1 MKKSLYTKKIW
12 GLKDYSIDDI
22 VSNYVKA
29 EKTYG
34 LYSKSAPKI
43 MPKIQLPNAP
53 MSECDE
59 VKEEKK
65 TVVKREKLLAKKYEF
80 LIHTIIKRVL
90 NNDNGMAYLH
100 SAILQNVF
108 GKDYRKMLDN
118 LFKMGILHSDGYYSL
133 DEKTY
138 GYYFAPNVRFTYTLR
153 PSSYLSDYDAKLN
166 KCLLPYQTK
175 EEQDNKQRLEN
186 DYLYSRYN
194 DSLKYLKLQYV
205 DEAVSFVTSHI
216 FPTDKSN
223 EYYVRVI
230 DRYMDG
236 DFHIT
241 SIDDNKRIYSIAT
254 STPRLLK
261 PFLNIK
267 YSLDVHNS
275 HPLLFNSILMSYYN
289 IPTSLMDKIY
299 PIYEQIYTSN
309 VESHNVRRFL
319 RKILITNNIE
329 EENIKSIP
337 IDVLYYMYLT
347 SMGLFW
353 DVTIPKEMVDEKNL
367 LRSDIKV
374 LMFREVFYSK
384 KLTARGKEYAKIFAK
399 DFPKVYTVVLDS
411 KRENRTKLAN
421 DMMKIESELFGKILV
436 ELYAKKFKVISIHD
450 AIVVLDVKQNEKC
463 TERVVKQVMTD
474 VYRKYGLHPDI
485 SVDYYGKECM
495 EKLMEQ
501 NRLLKDLITDYVLQL
516 KGLAQEGDEDAISL
530 LKKIGNGDY
539 DFYID
544 KDGQLM
550 LHPLHI

>member
-29 EKTYG
+29 ENTYG
-34 LYSKSAPKI
+34 LYSKSAPVI

-53 MSECDE
+53 MLVCDE
-59 VKEEKK
+59 PKEEKK
-65 TVVKREKLLAKKYEF
+65 IVVKRENLLAKKYEF

-236 DFHIT
+236 DFRIT

-261 PFLNIK
+261 PFLNIR
-267 YSLDVHNS
+267 YSLDIHNS
-275 HPLLFNSILMSYYN
+275 HPLLFNSILMSYYD
-289 IPTSLMDKIY
+289 ISTSLMDRIY

-309 VESHNVRRFL
+309 VESHNVKRFL
-319 RKILITNNIE
+319 RKILIANNIE

-399 DFPKVYTVVLDS
+399 EFPNVYKVVRES
-411 KRENRTKLAN
+411 KKDNRTKLAN
-421 DMMKIESELFGKILV
+421 DMMKIESELFGKILS

-463 TERVVKQVMTD
+463 TEEIVKEVMTD
-474 VYRKYGLHPDI
+474 VYRKYGLHPNI

-495 EKLMEQ
+495 ENLMKK
-501 NRLLKDLITDYVLQL
+501 NMLLKELITDYVSQL
-516 KGLAQEGDEDAISL
+516 KGLAEEGDEDATTT
-530 LKKIGNGDY
+530 LKKIGNGNY
-539 DFYID
+539 DFYLD
-544 KDGQLM
+544 TDNQLK

>member
-29 EKTYG
+29 ENTYG
-34 LYSKSAPKI
+34 LYSKSAPVI

-53 MSECDE
+53 MLVCDE
-59 VKEEKK
+59 PKEEKK
-65 TVVKREKLLAKKYEF
+65 IVVKRENLLAKKYEF

-100 SAILQNVF
+100 STILQNVY

-138 GYYFAPNVRFTYTLR
+138 GYYFAPNVRFTYTLH
-153 PSSYLSDYDAKLN
+153 PSTYLSDYDEKLN

-205 DEAVSFVTSHI
+205 DEAVDFVTSHI
-216 FPTDKSN
+216 FPSDKSN
-223 EYYVRVI
+223 DYYVRVI

-236 DFHIT
+236 DFRIT

-261 PFLNIK
+261 PFLNIR
-267 YSLDVHNS
+267 YSLDIHNS
-275 HPLLFNSILMSYYN
+275 HPLLFNSILMSYYD
-289 IPTSLMDKIY
+289 ISTSLMDRIY

-309 VESHNVRRFL
+309 VESHNVKRFL
-319 RKILITNNIE
+319 RKTLIANNID

-399 DFPKVYTVVLDS
+399 EFPNVYTVVLDS

-463 TERVVKQVMTD
+463 TEEVVKQVMTG
-474 VYRKYGLHPDI
+474 VYRKYGLHSEI

-495 EKLMEQ
+495 EKLMGQ

-539 DFYID
+539 DFNID

>member
-12 GLKDYSIDDI
+12 GLKDYSIGVI
-22 VSNYVKA
+22 VANHVKA
-29 EKTYG
+29 ENTYG
-34 LYSKSAPKI
+34 LYSKSAPTI
-43 MPKIQLPNAP
+43 MPKIQLSNVP

-59 VKEEKK
+59 PKEEKK
-65 TVVKREKLLAKKYEF
+65 TVVKRENLLAKKYEF

-90 NNDNGMAYLH
+90 NNDNGIAYLH

-138 GYYFAPNVRFTYTLR
+138 GYYFAQNVRFSYTLR
-153 PSSYLSDYDAKLN
+153 PSSYLSDYDDKLI
-166 KCLLPYQTK
+166 KCLLPYQTQ
-175 EEQDNKQRLEN
+175 EEQDNKQRLDN
-186 DYLYSRYN
+186 DFLYSRYN
-194 DSLKYLKLQYV
+194 DSLKFLKLQYI

-230 DRYMDG
+230 DRYLDG

-261 PFLNIK
+261 PFLNIR
-267 YSLDVHNS
+267 YSLDIHNS
-275 HPLLFNSILMSYYN
+275 HPLLFNSILMDYYK
-289 IPTSLMDKIY
+289 IPTSLMNKVY
-299 PIYEQIYTSN
+299 PIYEQLYASN

-319 RKILITNNIE
+319 RKALIESNISAPD
-329 EENIKSIP
+329 IKGIP
-337 IDVLYYMYLT
+337 TDVLYYMYLT

-353 DVTIPKEMVDEKNL
+353 NVAIPNDIIEEKGL

-399 DFPKVYTVVLDS
+399 EFPNVYKVVRES
-411 KRENRTKLAN
+411 KKDNRTKLAN
-421 DMMKIESELFGKILV
+421 DMMKIESKLFGKILS
-436 ELYAKKFKVISIHD
+436 ELYAMKFKVISIHD

-463 TERVVKQVMTD
+463 TEEIVKEVMTD
-474 VYRKYGLHPDI
+474 VYRKYGLHPNI

-495 EKLMEQ
+495 ENLMKK
-501 NRLLKDLITDYVLQL
+501 NMLLKELITDYVSQL
-516 KGLAQEGDEDAISL
+516 KELAEDGDEDATTT

-539 DFYID
+539 DFYLD
-544 KDGQLM
+544 VNGQLK

>member
-118 LFKMGILHSDGYYSL
+118 LFEMGILHSDGYYSL

-236 DFHIT
+236 DFRIT

-261 PFLNIK
+261 PFTNIK
-267 YSLDVHNS
+267 YTLDVHNS

-289 IPTSLMDKIY
+289 ISTSLMDRIY
-299 PIYEQIYTSN
+299 PIYEKIYTSN
-309 VESHNVRRFL
+309 IESHNVRLFL
-319 RKILITNNIE
+319 RKTLITNNIE
-329 EENIKSIP
+329 RESIKYIP
-337 IDVLYYMYLT
+337 TEVLYYMYLT

-367 LRSDIKV
+367 HRSDIKV

-399 DFPKVYTVVLDS
+399 DFPNVYKVVLDS

-436 ELYAKKFKVISIHD
+436 GLYAKKFKVISIHD

-463 TERVVKQVMTD
+463 TEEIVKEVMTD
-474 VYRKYGLHPDI
+474 VYRKYGLHPNI

-495 EKLMEQ
+495 ENLMKK
-501 NRLLKDLITDYVLQL
+501 NMLLKELITDYVSQL
-516 KGLAQEGDEDAISL
+516 KGLAEEGDEDATTT
-530 LKKIGNGDY
+530 LKKIGNGNY
-539 DFYID
+539 DFYLD
-544 KDGQLM
+544 TDNQLK

>member
-53 MSECDE
+53 MSESDE

-133 DEKTY
+133 DEKAY

-399 DFPKVYTVVLDS
+399 DFPNVYTVVLDS

-501 NRLLKDLITDYVLQL
+501 NRLLKDLILCS
-516 KGLAQEGDEDAISL
+516 KR
-530 LKKIGNGDY
+530 
-539 DFYID
+539 
-544 KDGQLM
+544 
-550 LHPLHI
+550 

>member
-29 EKTYG
+29 ENTYG
-34 LYSKSAPKI
+34 LYSKSAPVI

-53 MSECDE
+53 MLVCDE
-59 VKEEKK
+59 PKEEKK
-65 TVVKREKLLAKKYEF
+65 TVVKREKHLTKKYEF

-108 GKDYRKMLDN
+108 GKDYKKMLDN
-118 LFKMGILHSDGYYSL
+118 LFKMSILYSDGYYSL

-153 PSSYLSDYDAKLN
+153 PSTYLSDFDKKLN

-175 EEQDNKQRLEN
+175 EEQDNKQRLDN
-186 DYLYSRYN
+186 DYLYYNYN

-241 SIDDNKRIYSIAT
+241 SIDTNKRIYSIAT

-261 PFLNIK
+261 PFLNIR
-267 YSLDVHNS
+267 YSLDIHNS
-275 HPLLFNSILMSYYN
+275 HPLLFNSILMSYYD
-289 IPTSLMDKIY
+289 ISTSLMDRIY

-319 RKILITNNIE
+319 RKILIANNIE

-399 DFPKVYTVVLDS
+399 EFPNVYTVVLDS

-463 TERVVKQVMTD
+463 TEGVVKQVMTG

-501 NRLLKDLITDYVLQL
+501 NRLLKDFITDYVLQL
-516 KGLAQEGDEDAISL
+516 KGLAEEGDEDATTI

-544 KDGQLM
+544 KDGQLR

>member
-1 MKKSLYTKKIW
+1 MKKSLCTKKIW
-12 GLKDYSIDDI
+12 GLKDYSIDEI
-22 VSNYVKA
+22 VSNYVRI
-29 EKTYG
+29 ENTYG

-53 MSECDE
+53 MPVCDE
-59 VKEEKK
+59 PKEEKK
-65 TVVKREKLLAKKYEF
+65 TVVKRENLLAKKYVF

-138 GYYFAPNVRFTYTLR
+138 GYYFAPNVRFTYTLH
-153 PSSYLSDYDAKLN
+153 PSTYLSDYDGKLN

-175 EEQDNKQRLEN
+175 EEQDNKQRLDN
-186 DYLYSRYN
+186 DYLYYNYN

-261 PFLNIK
+261 PFLNIRC
-267 YSLDVHNS
+267 SLDIHNS
-275 HPLLFNSILMSYYN
+275 HPLLFNSILMSYYD
-289 IPTSLMDKIY
+289 ISTSLMDRIY

-309 VESHNVRRFL
+309 VESHNVRRLL
-319 RKILITNNIE
+319 RKTLITNNIE
-329 EENIKSIP
+329 KENIKSIP

-353 DVTIPKEMVDEKNL
+353 NAAIPDEMVNEKNL

-399 DFPKVYTVVLDS
+399 DFPNVYKVVLDS

-463 TERVVKQVMTD
+463 TEEVVKQVMTD
-474 VYRKYGLHPDI
+474 VYRKYGLHPNI

-516 KGLAQEGDEDAISL
+516 KGLAQGGDEDAISL

>member
-1 MKKSLYTKKIW
+1 
-12 GLKDYSIDDI
+12 
-22 VSNYVKA
+22 
-29 EKTYG
+29 
-34 LYSKSAPKI
+34 
-43 MPKIQLPNAP
+43 
-53 MSECDE
+53 
-59 VKEEKK
+59 
-65 TVVKREKLLAKKYEF
+65 
-80 LIHTIIKRVL
+80 
-90 NNDNGMAYLH
+90 
-100 SAILQNVF
+100 
-108 GKDYRKMLDN
+108 
-118 LFKMGILHSDGYYSL
+118 MGILYSDGYYSL
-133 DEKTY
+133 SEKTY
-138 GYYFAPNVRFTYTLR
+138 GYYFVPNVKFKYTLR

-166 KCLLPYQTK
+166 KCLLPYQNQ
-175 EEQDNKQRLEN
+175 EEQDNKQRLDN

-194 DSLKYLKLQYV
+194 DSLKYLKLQYI

-216 FPTDKSN
+216 FPSDKSN
-223 EYYVRVI
+223 DYYVRVI
-230 DRYMDG
+230 DRYLDG

-267 YSLDVHNS
+267 YSLDIHNS
-275 HPLLFNSILMSYYN
+275 HPLLFNSILMSYYD
-289 IPTSLMDKIY
+289 ISTSMMDRIY

-309 VESHNVRRFL
+309 VESHNVRRLL
-319 RKILITNNIE
+319 RKTLITNNIE
-329 EENIKSIP
+329 KENIKSIP

-353 DVTIPKEMVDEKNL
+353 NAAIPDEMVNEKNL

-384 KLTARGKEYAKIFAK
+384 KLTARGKEYAKMFAK
-399 DFPKVYTVVLDS
+399 DFPNVYKVVLDS
-411 KRENRTKLAN
+411 KRGNRTKLAN
-421 DMMKIESELFGKILV
+421 DMMKIESELFCKILV
-436 ELYAKKFKVISIHD
+436 GLYAKKFKVISIHD

-463 TERVVKQVMTD
+463 TEEVVKQVMTD
-474 VYRKYGLHPDI
+474 VYRKYGLRPDI

-516 KGLAQEGDEDAISL
+516 KGLAQEGDEDATTI
-530 LKKIGNGDY
+530 LKKIGNGDF

-544 KDGQLM
+544 KAGQLM

>member
-29 EKTYG
+29 ENTYG
-34 LYSKSAPKI
+34 LYSKSAPVI

-53 MSECDE
+53 MLVCDE
-59 VKEEKK
+59 PKEEKK
-65 TVVKREKLLAKKYEF
+65 IVVKRENLLAKKYEF

-100 SAILQNVF
+100 STILQNVY

-118 LFKMGILHSDGYYSL
+118 LLKMGILHSDGYYSL

-138 GYYFAPNVRFTYTLR
+138 GYYFAPNVRFTYTLH
-153 PSSYLSDYDAKLN
+153 PSTYLSDYDEKLN

-175 EEQDNKQRLEN
+175 EEQDNKQRLDN
-186 DYLYSRYN
+186 DYLYYNYN

-261 PFLNIK
+261 PFLNIRC
-267 YSLDVHNS
+267 SLDIHNS
-275 HPLLFNSILMSYYN
+275 HPLLFNSILMSYYD
-289 IPTSLMDKIY
+289 ISTSLMDRIY

-309 VESHNVRRFL
+309 VESHNVRRLL
-319 RKILITNNIE
+319 RKTLITNNVE
-329 EENIKSIP
+329 KENIKSIP

-353 DVTIPKEMVDEKNL
+353 NVAIPDEMVNEKNL

-384 KLTARGKEYAKIFAK
+384 KLTARGKEYAKMFAK
-399 DFPKVYTVVLDS
+399 DFPNVYKVVLDS

-436 ELYAKKFKVISIHD
+436 GLYAKKFKVISIHD

-463 TERVVKQVMTD
+463 TEEVVKQVMTA

>member
-29 EKTYG
+29 ENTYG
-34 LYSKSAPKI
+34 LYSKSAPVI

-53 MSECDE
+53 MLVCDE
-59 VKEEKK
+59 PKEEKK
-65 TVVKREKLLAKKYEF
+65 IVVKRENLLAKKYEF

-100 SAILQNVF
+100 STILQNVY

-138 GYYFAPNVRFTYTLR
+138 GYYFAPNVRFTYTLH
-153 PSSYLSDYDAKLN
+153 PSTYLSDYDEKLN

-205 DEAVSFVTSHI
+205 DEAVDFVTSHI
-216 FPTDKSN
+216 FPSDKSN
-223 EYYVRVI
+223 DYYVRVI

-236 DFHIT
+236 DFRIT

-261 PFLNIK
+261 PFLNIR
-267 YSLDVHNS
+267 YSLDIHNS
-275 HPLLFNSILMSYYN
+275 HPLLFNSILMSYYD
-289 IPTSLMDKIY
+289 ISTSLMDRIY

-309 VESHNVRRFL
+309 VESHNVRRLL
-319 RKILITNNIE
+319 RKTLITNNVE
-329 EENIKSIP
+329 KENIKSIP

-399 DFPKVYTVVLDS
+399 EFPNVYTVVLDS

-463 TERVVKQVMTD
+463 TEGVVKQVMTG

-495 EKLMEQ
+495 EKLMGQ

-539 DFYID
+539 DFNID

>member
-53 MSECDE
+53 MSICDE
-59 VKEEKK
+59 PKEEKK
-65 TVVKREKLLAKKYEF
+65 TVVKREKHLAKKYEF

-100 SAILQNVF
+100 SPILQNVF

-118 LFKMGILHSDGYYSL
+118 LCKMCILYSDGYYVL
-133 DEKTY
+133 TDKAY
-138 GYYFAPNVRFTYTLR
+138 GYYFSPNVRFTYTLR
-153 PSSYLSDYDAKLN
+153 PSNYLSDYEAKLN
-166 KCLLPYQTK
+166 KCLSEYQSK
-175 EEQDNKQRLEN
+175 EEKNNKHRLDN
-186 DYLYSRYN
+186 DYLYYNYN

-205 DEAVSFVTSHI
+205 NEAVDFVTSHI
-216 FPTDKSN
+216 FPSDKSN
-223 EYYVRVI
+223 DYYVRVI

-399 DFPKVYTVVLDS
+399 DFPNVYTVVLDS

-436 ELYAKKFKVISIHD
+436 GLYAKKFKVISIHD

-463 TERVVKQVMTD
+463 TEEIVKEVMTD
-474 VYRKYGLHPDI
+474 VYRKYGLHPNI

-495 EKLMEQ
+495 ENLMKK
-501 NRLLKDLITDYVLQL
+501 NMLLKELITDYVSQL
-516 KGLAQEGDEDAISL
+516 KGLAEEGDEDATTT
-530 LKKIGNGDY
+530 LKKIGNGNY
-539 DFYID
+539 DFYLD
-544 KDGQLM
+544 TDNQLK

>member
-1 MKKSLYTKKIW
+1 MTASKI
-12 GLKDYSIDDI
+12 
-22 VSNYVKA
+22 
-29 EKTYG
+29 
-34 LYSKSAPKI
+34 
-43 MPKIQLPNAP
+43 
-53 MSECDE
+53 
-59 VKEEKK
+59 
-65 TVVKREKLLAKKYEF
+65 
-80 LIHTIIKRVL
+80 L
-90 NNDNGMAYLH
+90 NCN
-100 SAILQNVF
+100 I
-108 GKDYRKMLDN
+108 
-118 LFKMGILHSDGYYSL
+118 
-133 DEKTY
+133 
-138 GYYFAPNVRFTYTLR
+138 
-153 PSSYLSDYDAKLN
+153 
-166 KCLLPYQTK
+166 
-175 EEQDNKQRLEN
+175 
-186 DYLYSRYN
+186 
-194 DSLKYLKLQYV
+194 V

-216 FPTDKSN
+216 FPTEKSN

-236 DFHIT
+236 DFRIT

-289 IPTSLMDKIY
+289 IPTYLMNRIY
-299 PIYEQIYTSN
+299 PIYEQLYTSN

-319 RKILITNNIE
+319 RKTLIVNNIDKE
-329 EENIKSIP
+329 EVKAIP
-337 IDVLYYMYLT
+337 TDVLYYMYLT

-353 DVTIPKEMVDEKNL
+353 NVAIPNEVVEEKSL

-384 KLTARGKEYAKIFAK
+384 KLTARGKEYAKMFAR
-399 DFPKVYTVVLDS
+399 DFPNVYKVVRES

-436 ELYAKKFKVISIHD
+436 GLYAKKFKVISIHD

-463 TERVVKQVMTD
+463 TEEVVKQVMTA

-530 LKKIGNGDY
+530 LKKIGTGDY

>member
-29 EKTYG
+29 ENTYG
-34 LYSKSAPKI
+34 LYSKSAPVI

-53 MSECDE
+53 MLVCDE
-59 VKEEKK
+59 PKEEKK
-65 TVVKREKLLAKKYEF
+65 IVVKRENFLAKKYEF

-100 SAILQNVF
+100 STILQNVY

-118 LFKMGILHSDGYYSL
+118 LLKMGILHSDGYYSL

-138 GYYFAPNVRFTYTLR
+138 GYYFAPNVRFTYTLH
-153 PSSYLSDYDAKLN
+153 PSTYLSDYDEKLN

-236 DFHIT
+236 DFRIT

-261 PFLNIK
+261 PFTNIK
-267 YSLDVHNS
+267 YTLDVHNS

-289 IPTSLMDKIY
+289 ISTSLMDRIY
-299 PIYEQIYTSN
+299 PIYEKIYTSN
-309 VESHNVRRFL
+309 IESHNVRLFL
-319 RKILITNNIE
+319 RKTLITNNIE
-329 EENIKSIP
+329 RESIKYIP
-337 IDVLYYMYLT
+337 TDVLYYMYLT

-367 LRSDIKV
+367 HRSDIKV

-399 DFPKVYTVVLDS
+399 DFPNVYKVVLDS

-436 ELYAKKFKVISIHD
+436 GLYAKKFKVISIHD

-463 TERVVKQVMTD
+463 TEEIVKEVMTD
-474 VYRKYGLHPDI
+474 VYRKYGLRPNI

-495 EKLMEQ
+495 ENLMKK
-501 NRLLKDLITDYVLQL
+501 NMLLKELITDYVSQL
-516 KGLAQEGDEDAISL
+516 KGLAEEGDEDATTT
-530 LKKIGNGDY
+530 LKKIGNGNY
-539 DFYID
+539 DFYLD
-544 KDGQLM
+544 TDNQLK

>member
-29 EKTYG
+29 ENTYG
-34 LYSKSAPKI
+34 LYSKSAPVI

-53 MSECDE
+53 MLVCDE
-59 VKEEKK
+59 PKEEKK
-65 TVVKREKLLAKKYEF
+65 IVVKRENLLTKKYEF

-100 SAILQNVF
+100 STILQNVY

-138 GYYFAPNVRFTYTLR
+138 GYYFAPNVRFTYTLH
-153 PSSYLSDYDAKLN
+153 PSTYLSDYDEKLN

-205 DEAVSFVTSHI
+205 DEAVDFVTSHI
-216 FPTDKSN
+216 FPSDKSN
-223 EYYVRVI
+223 DYYVRVI

-236 DFHIT
+236 DFRIT

-261 PFLNIK
+261 PFLNIR
-267 YSLDVHNS
+267 YSLDIHNS
-275 HPLLFNSILMSYYN
+275 HPLLFNSILMSYYD
-289 IPTSLMDKIY
+289 ISTSLMDRIY

-309 VESHNVRRFL
+309 VESHNVKRFL
-319 RKILITNNIE
+319 RKTLIANNID

-399 DFPKVYTVVLDS
+399 EFPNVYTVVLNS

-463 TERVVKQVMTD
+463 TEGVVKQVMTG

-495 EKLMEQ
+495 EKLMGQ

-539 DFYID
+539 DFNID

>member
-1 MKKSLYTKKIW
+1 
-12 GLKDYSIDDI
+12 
-22 VSNYVKA
+22 
-29 EKTYG
+29 
-34 LYSKSAPKI
+34 
-43 MPKIQLPNAP
+43 MPKIQLPNAS
-53 MSECDE
+53 MADCDE
-59 VKEEKK
+59 PKAEKK
-65 TVVKREKLLAKKYEF
+65 TVVKRENLLAKKYEF
-80 LIHTIIKRVL
+80 FIHTIIKRTL
-90 NNDNGMAYLH
+90 NNDNGIAYLH
-100 SAILQNVF
+100 SSVLQNVF

-118 LFKMGILHSDGYYSL
+118 LFKMGILYSDGYYSL
-133 DEKTY
+133 AEKTY
-138 GYYFAPNVRFTYTLR
+138 GYYFSPNVRFTYTLR
-153 PSSYLSDYDAKLN
+153 PSSYLSDYDDKLN

-175 EEQDNKQRLEN
+175 EEQDNKQRLDN
-186 DYLYSRYN
+186 DFLYSRYN
-194 DSLKYLKLQYV
+194 DSLKFLKLQYI

-216 FPTDKSN
+216 FPSDKSN
-223 EYYVRVI
+223 DYYVRVI
-230 DRYMDG
+230 DRYLDG
-236 DFHIT
+236 DFRIT
-241 SIDDNKRIYSIAT
+241 SVDDNKRIYSIAT

-275 HPLLFNSILMSYYN
+275 HPLLFNSILMTYYD
-289 IPTSLMDKIY
+289 IPTSLMERIY

-309 VESHNVRRFL
+309 VESHNVKRFL
-319 RKILITNNIE
+319 RKILIANNIE

-399 DFPKVYTVVLDS
+399 EFPNVYTVVLDS

-501 NRLLKDLITDYVLQL
+501 NRLIKGLITDYVLQL

-530 LKKIGNGDY
+530 LKKIANGNY

-544 KDGQLM
+544 KDGQLR
-550 LHPLHI
+550 LHPLRI

>member
-59 VKEEKK
+59 VIEEKK

-230 DRYMDG
+230 DRYLDG
-236 DFHIT
+236 DFRIT

-261 PFLNIK
+261 PFTNIK
-267 YSLDVHNS
+267 YTLDVHNS

-289 IPTSLMDKIY
+289 ISTSLMDRIY
-299 PIYEQIYTSN
+299 PIYEKIYTSN
-309 VESHNVRRFL
+309 IESHNVRLFL
-319 RKILITNNIE
+319 RKTLITNNIE
-329 EENIKSIP
+329 RESIKYIP
-337 IDVLYYMYLT
+337 TDVLYYMYLT

-367 LRSDIKV
+367 HRSDIKV

-399 DFPKVYTVVLDS
+399 DFPNVYKVVLDS

-436 ELYAKKFKVISIHD
+436 GLYAKKFKVISIHD

-463 TERVVKQVMTD
+463 TEEIVKEVMTD
-474 VYRKYGLHPDI
+474 VYRKYGLHPNI

-495 EKLMEQ
+495 ENLMKK
-501 NRLLKDLITDYVLQL
+501 NMLLKELITDYVSQL
-516 KGLAQEGDEDAISL
+516 KGLAEEGDEDATTT
-530 LKKIGNGDY
+530 LKKIGNGNY
-539 DFYID
+539 DFYLD
-544 KDGQLM
+544 TDNQLK

>member
-1 MKKSLYTKKIW
+1 MKTSLCTKKIW
-12 GLKDYSIDDI
+12 GLKDYSIDEI
-22 VSNYVKA
+22 VNNYVKA
-29 EKTYG
+29 ENTYG
-34 LYSKSAPKI
+34 LYSKSAPAI

-53 MSECDE
+53 MPVCD
-59 VKEEKK
+59 KPKKEKK
-65 TVVKREKLLAKKYEF
+65 TVVKREKLLAKKYEY
-80 LIHTIIKRVL
+80 LIHTMIKRVL

-100 SAILQNVF
+100 SAILQNLY
-108 GKDYRKMLDN
+108 GKDYKKMLDN
-118 LFKMGILHSDGYYSL
+118 LNNMGILHSDGYYSL
-133 DEKTY
+133 NEKTY
-138 GYYFAPNVRFTYTLR
+138 GYYFAPNIRFTYTLR
-153 PSSYLSDYDAKLN
+153 YSTYLSDYDEKLN

-175 EEQDNKQRLEN
+175 EEQDNKQRLDN
-186 DYLYSRYN
+186 DYLYYNYN

-275 HPLLFNSILMSYYN
+275 HPLLFNFILMRYYN
-289 IPTSLMDKIY
+289 IPTSLMDRIY
-299 PIYEQIYTSN
+299 PIYERLYMSN
-309 VESHNVRRFL
+309 VEPHNVRRFL
-319 RKILITNNIE
+319 RKTLITNNITKE
-329 EENIKSIP
+329 EIKNIP
-337 IDVLYYMYLT
+337 TDVLYYMYLT
-347 SMGLFW
+347 SGGLFW
-353 DVTIPKEMVDEKNL
+353 NVAISNEIIERKGL
-367 LRSDIKV
+367 QRSDVKV

-384 KLTARGKEYAKIFAK
+384 KLTARGKEYAKMFAS
-399 DFPKVYTVVLDS
+399 DFPNVYKVVRNAKKD
-411 KRENRTKLAN
+411 NRTKLAN
-421 DMMKIESELFGKILV
+421 DMMAIESELFGKILV
-436 ELYAKKFKVISIHD
+436 ELYSMKFKVVSIHD
-450 AIVVLDVKQNEKC
+450 AVVVLDVKQNEKC
-463 TERVVKQVMTD
+463 TEEVVKQVMTD
-474 VYRKYGLHPDI
+474 VYRKYGLHSDI

-516 KGLAQEGDEDAISL
+516 KRLAQEGDEDAISL

>member
-29 EKTYG
+29 ENTYG
-34 LYSKSAPKI
+34 LYSKSTPVI
-43 MPKIQLPNAP
+43 MPNIQLPNAP
-53 MSECDE
+53 MLVCDE
-59 VKEEKK
+59 PKEEKK
-65 TVVKREKLLAKKYEF
+65 IVVKRENLLAKKYEF

-100 SAILQNVF
+100 STILQNVY

-138 GYYFAPNVRFTYTLR
+138 GYYFAPNVRFTYTLH
-153 PSSYLSDYDAKLN
+153 PSTYLSDYDEKLN

-205 DEAVSFVTSHI
+205 DEAVDFVTSHI
-216 FPTDKSN
+216 FPSDKSN
-223 EYYVRVI
+223 DYYVRVI

-236 DFHIT
+236 DFRIT

-261 PFLNIK
+261 PFLNIR
-267 YSLDVHNS
+267 YSLDIHNS
-275 HPLLFNSILMSYYN
+275 HPLLFNSILMSYYD
-289 IPTSLMDKIY
+289 ISTSLMDRIY

-309 VESHNVRRFL
+309 VESHNVKRFL
-319 RKILITNNIE
+319 RKTLIANNID

-399 DFPKVYTVVLDS
+399 EFPNVYTVVLDS

-463 TERVVKQVMTD
+463 TEGVVKQVMTG

-495 EKLMEQ
+495 EKLMGQ

-539 DFYID
+539 DFNID

>member
-59 VKEEKK
+59 VIEEKK

-230 DRYMDG
+230 DRYLDG
-236 DFHIT
+236 DFRIT

-261 PFLNIK
+261 PFTNIK
-267 YSLDVHNS
+267 YTLDVHNS

-289 IPTSLMDKIY
+289 ISTSLMDRIY
-299 PIYEQIYTSN
+299 PIYEKIYTSN
-309 VESHNVRRFL
+309 IESHNVRLFL
-319 RKILITNNIE
+319 RKTLITNNIE
-329 EENIKSIP
+329 RESIKYIP
-337 IDVLYYMYLT
+337 TDVLYYMYLT

-367 LRSDIKV
+367 HRSDIKV

-399 DFPKVYTVVLDS
+399 DFPNVYTVVLDS

-436 ELYAKKFKVISIHD
+436 GLYAKKFKVISIHD

-463 TERVVKQVMTD
+463 TEEIVKEVMTD
-474 VYRKYGLHPDI
+474 VYRKYGLHPNI

-495 EKLMEQ
+495 ENLMKK
-501 NRLLKDLITDYVLQL
+501 NMLLKELITDYVSQL
-516 KGLAQEGDEDAISL
+516 KGLAEEGDEDATTT
-530 LKKIGNGDY
+530 LKKIGNGNY
-539 DFYID
+539 DFYLD
-544 KDGQLM
+544 TDNQLK

>member
-236 DFHIT
+236 DFRIT

-261 PFLNIK
+261 PFTNIK
-267 YSLDVHNS
+267 YTLDVHNS

-289 IPTSLMDKIY
+289 ISTSLMDRIY
-299 PIYEQIYTSN
+299 PIYEKIYTSN
-309 VESHNVRRFL
+309 IESHNVRLFL
-319 RKILITNNIE
+319 RKTLKTNNIE
-329 EENIKSIP
+329 RERIKYIQT
-337 IDVLYYMYLT
+337 DVLYYMYLT

-367 LRSDIKV
+367 HRSDIKV

-399 DFPKVYTVVLDS
+399 DFPNVYKVVLDS

-436 ELYAKKFKVISIHD
+436 GLYAKKFKVISIHD

-463 TERVVKQVMTD
+463 TEEIVKEVMTD
-474 VYRKYGLHPDI
+474 VYRKYGLHPNI

-495 EKLMEQ
+495 ENLMKK
-501 NRLLKDLITDYVLQL
+501 NMLLKELYVSQL
-516 KGLAQEGDEDAISL
+516 KGLAEEGDEDATTT
-530 LKKIGNGDY
+530 LKKIGNGNY
-539 DFYID
+539 DFYLD
-544 KDGQLM
+544 TDNQLK

>member
-29 EKTYG
+29 ENTYG
-34 LYSKSAPKI
+34 LYSKSAPVI

-53 MSECDE
+53 MLVCDE
-59 VKEEKK
+59 PKEEKK
-65 TVVKREKLLAKKYEF
+65 IVVKRENLLAKKYEF

-100 SAILQNVF
+100 STILQNVY

-138 GYYFAPNVRFTYTLR
+138 GYYFAPNVRFTYTLH
-153 PSSYLSDYDAKLN
+153 PSTYLSDYDEKLN

-205 DEAVSFVTSHI
+205 DEAVDFVTSHI
-216 FPTDKSN
+216 FPSDKSN
-223 EYYVRVI
+223 DYYVRVI

-236 DFHIT
+236 DFRIT

-261 PFLNIK
+261 PFLNIR
-267 YSLDVHNS
+267 YSLDIHNS
-275 HPLLFNSILMSYYN
+275 HPLLFNSILMSYYD
-289 IPTSLMDKIY
+289 ISTSLLDRIY

-309 VESHNVRRFL
+309 VESHNVKRFL
-319 RKILITNNIE
+319 RKTLIANNID

-384 KLTARGKEYAKIFAK
+384 KLTARGKEYAKMFAK
-399 DFPKVYTVVLDS
+399 DFPNVYKVVLDS

-463 TERVVKQVMTD
+463 TEGVVKQVMTG

-495 EKLMEQ
+495 EKLMGQ

-539 DFYID
+539 DFNID

>member
-29 EKTYG
+29 ENTYG
-34 LYSKSAPKI
+34 LYSKSAPVI

-53 MSECDE
+53 MLVCDE
-59 VKEEKK
+59 PKEEKK
-65 TVVKREKLLAKKYEF
+65 IVVKRENLLAKKYEF

-100 SAILQNVF
+100 STILQNVY

-118 LFKMGILHSDGYYSL
+118 LLKMGILHSDGYYSL

-138 GYYFAPNVRFTYTLR
+138 GYYFAPNVRFTYTLH
-153 PSSYLSDYDAKLN
+153 PSTYLSDYDEKLN

-205 DEAVSFVTSHI
+205 DEAVDFVTSHI
-216 FPTDKSN
+216 FPSDKSN
-223 EYYVRVI
+223 DYYVRVI

-236 DFHIT
+236 DFRIT

-261 PFLNIK
+261 PFLNIR
-267 YSLDVHNS
+267 YSLDIHNS
-275 HPLLFNSILMSYYN
+275 HPLLFNSILMSYYD
-289 IPTSLMDKIY
+289 ISTSLMDRIY

-309 VESHNVRRFL
+309 VESHNVKRFL
-319 RKILITNNIE
+319 RKILIANNIE

-399 DFPKVYTVVLDS
+399 EFPNVYKVVRES
-411 KRENRTKLAN
+411 KKDNRTKLAN
-421 DMMKIESELFGKILV
+421 DMMKIESELFGKILS
-436 ELYAKKFKVISIHD
+436 ELYVKKFKVISIHD

-463 TERVVKQVMTD
+463 TEEIVKEVMTD
-474 VYRKYGLHPDI
+474 VYRKYGLHPNI

-495 EKLMEQ
+495 ENLMKK
-501 NRLLKDLITDYVLQL
+501 NMLL
-516 KGLAQEGDEDAISL
+516 
-530 LKKIGNGDY
+530 
-539 DFYID
+539 
-544 KDGQLM
+544 
-550 LHPLHI
+550 H

>member
-29 EKTYG
+29 ENTYG
-34 LYSKSAPKI
+34 LYSKSAPVI

-53 MSECDE
+53 MLVCDE
-59 VKEEKK
+59 PKEEKK
-65 TVVKREKLLAKKYEF
+65 IVVKRENLLAKKYEF

-100 SAILQNVF
+100 STILQNVY

-138 GYYFAPNVRFTYTLR
+138 GYYFAPNVRFTYTLH
-153 PSSYLSDYDAKLN
+153 PSTYLSDYDEKLN

-205 DEAVSFVTSHI
+205 NEAVDFVTSHI
-216 FPTDKSN
+216 FPSDKSN
-223 EYYVRVI
+223 DYYVRVI
-230 DRYMDG
+230 DRYMDD
-236 DFHIT
+236 DFRIT

-309 VESHNVRRFL
+309 VESHNVRRLL
-319 RKILITNNIE
+319 RKTLITNNIE
-329 EENIKSIP
+329 KENIKSIP

-353 DVTIPKEMVDEKNL
+353 NVTIPKEMVDEKNL

-384 KLTARGKEYAKIFAK
+384 KLTARGKEYAKMFAK
-399 DFPKVYTVVLDS
+399 DFPNVYKVVLDS

-463 TERVVKQVMTD
+463 TEGVVKQVMTG

-495 EKLMEQ
+495 EKLMGQ

-539 DFYID
+539 DFNID

>member
-29 EKTYG
+29 ENTYG
-34 LYSKSAPKI
+34 LYSKSAPVI

-53 MSECDE
+53 MLVCDE
-59 VKEEKK
+59 PKEEKK
-65 TVVKREKLLAKKYEF
+65 IVVKRENLLAKKYEF

-100 SAILQNVF
+100 STILQNVY

-118 LFKMGILHSDGYYSL
+118 LLKMGILHSDGYYSL

-138 GYYFAPNVRFTYTLR
+138 GYYFAPNVRFTYTLH
-153 PSSYLSDYDAKLN
+153 PSTYLLDYDEKLN

-205 DEAVSFVTSHI
+205 DEAVDFVTSHI
-216 FPTDKSN
+216 FPSDKSN
-223 EYYVRVI
+223 DYYVRVI

-236 DFHIT
+236 DFRIT

-261 PFLNIK
+261 PFLNIR
-267 YSLDVHNS
+267 YSLDIHNS
-275 HPLLFNSILMSYYN
+275 HPLLFNSILMSYYD
-289 IPTSLMDKIY
+289 ISTSLMDRIY

-309 VESHNVRRFL
+309 VESHNVKRFL
-319 RKILITNNIE
+319 RKILIANNIE

-399 DFPKVYTVVLDS
+399 EFPNVYKVVRES
-411 KRENRTKLAN
+411 KKDNRTKLAN
-421 DMMKIESELFGKILV
+421 DMMKIESELFGKILS
-436 ELYAKKFKVISIHD
+436 ELYVKKFKVISIHD

-463 TERVVKQVMTD
+463 TEEIVKEVMTD
-474 VYRKYGLHPDI
+474 VYRKYGLHPNI

-495 EKLMEQ
+495 ENLMKK
-501 NRLLKDLITDYVLQL
+501 NMLLKELITDYVSQL
-516 KGLAQEGDEDAISL
+516 KGLAEEGDEDATTT
-530 LKKIGNGDY
+530 LKKIGNGNY
-539 DFYID
+539 DFYLD
-544 KDGQLM
+544 TDNQLK

>member
-29 EKTYG
+29 ENTYG
-34 LYSKSAPKI
+34 LYSKSAPVI

-53 MSECDE
+53 MLVCDE
-59 VKEEKK
+59 PKEEKK
-65 TVVKREKLLAKKYEF
+65 IVVKRENLLAKKYEF

-100 SAILQNVF
+100 STILQNVY

-118 LFKMGILHSDGYYSL
+118 LLKMGILHSDGYYSL

-138 GYYFAPNVRFTYTLR
+138 GYYFAPNVRFTYTLH
-153 PSSYLSDYDAKLN
+153 PSTYLSDYDEKLN

-205 DEAVSFVTSHI
+205 DEAIDFVTSHI
-216 FPTDKSN
+216 FPSDKSN
-223 EYYVRVI
+223 DYYVRVI

-236 DFHIT
+236 DFRIT

-261 PFLNIK
+261 PFLNIR
-267 YSLDVHNS
+267 YSLDIHNS
-275 HPLLFNSILMSYYN
+275 HPLLFNSILMSYYD
-289 IPTSLMDKIY
+289 ISTSLMDRIY

-309 VESHNVRRFL
+309 VESHNVKRFL
-319 RKILITNNIE
+319 RKILIANNIE

-399 DFPKVYTVVLDS
+399 EFPNVYKVVRES
-411 KRENRTKLAN
+411 KKDNRTKLAN
-421 DMMKIESELFGKILV
+421 DMMKIESELFGKILS

-463 TERVVKQVMTD
+463 TEEIVKEVMTD
-474 VYRKYGLHPDI
+474 VYRKYGLHPNI

-495 EKLMEQ
+495 ENLMKK
-501 NRLLKDLITDYVLQL
+501 NMLLKELITDYVSQL
-516 KGLAQEGDEDAISL
+516 KGLAEEGDEDATTT
-530 LKKIGNGDY
+530 LKKIGNGNY
-539 DFYID
+539 DFYLD
-544 KDGQLM
+544 TDNQLK

>member
-1 MKKSLYTKKIW
+1 MKKSLCTKKIW

-29 EKTYG
+29 ENTYG
-34 LYSKSAPKI
+34 LYSKSTPAI
-43 MPKIQLPNAP
+43 MPKIQLPNIS
-53 MSECDE
+53 MSVCDE
-59 VKEEKK
+59 PKGEKK
-65 TVVKREKLLAKKYEF
+65 TVVKRENLLAKKYEF
-80 LIHTIIKRVL
+80 LIHTIIKRTL
-90 NNDNGMAYLH
+90 NNDNGIAYLH
-100 SAILQNVF
+100 SSVLQSIF
-108 GKDYRKMLDN
+108 GKDYKKMLDN
-118 LFKMGILHSDGYYSL
+118 LYKMGILHSDGYYSL
-133 DEKTY
+133 SEKTY

-153 PSSYLSDYDAKLN
+153 SLSYLSDYDDKLN
-166 KCLLPYQTK
+166 KCLLPYQTQ
-175 EEQDNKQRLEN
+175 EEQDNKQKLEN

-216 FPTDKSN
+216 FPSDKSN
-223 EYYVRVI
+223 DYYVRVI
-230 DRYMDG
+230 DRYLDG
-236 DFHIT
+236 GFCIT
-241 SIDDNKRIYSIAT
+241 SVDGNKRIYSIAT

-275 HPLLFNSILMSYYN
+275 HPLLFNFILMDYYN
-289 IPTSLMDKIY
+289 ISTSLMDRIY
-299 PIYEQIYTSN
+299 PIYEQLYTSN

-319 RKILITNNIE
+319 RKTLIANNIE

-353 DVTIPKEMVDEKNL
+353 NVAIPNEVVEKKSL

-399 DFPKVYTVVLDS
+399 EFPNVYKVVRDS
-411 KRENRTKLAN
+411 KKENRTKLAN
-421 DMMKIESELFGKILV
+421 DMMKLESELFAKILV

-463 TERVVKQVMTD
+463 TEEVVKQVMTD
-474 VYRKYGLHPDI
+474 VYKKYGLHPDI

-495 EKLMEQ
+495 EKLMKQ
-501 NRLLKDLITDYVLQL
+501 NRLLKGLITDYVLQL
-516 KGLAQEGDEDAISL
+516 KGLAQEGDEDAITL

-539 DFYID
+539 DFYIG

>member
-59 VKEEKK
+59 PKEEKK

-236 DFHIT
+236 DFRIT

-261 PFLNIK
+261 PFTNIK
-267 YSLDVHNS
+267 YTLDVHNS

-289 IPTSLMDKIY
+289 ISTSLMDRIY
-299 PIYEQIYTSN
+299 PIYEKIYTSN
-309 VESHNVRRFL
+309 IESHNVRLFL
-319 RKILITNNIE
+319 RKTLIINNIE
-329 EENIKSIP
+329 RESIKYIP
-337 IDVLYYMYLT
+337 TDVLYYMYLT

-367 LRSDIKV
+367 HRSDIKV

-399 DFPKVYTVVLDS
+399 DFPNVYKVVLDS

-436 ELYAKKFKVISIHD
+436 GLYAKKFKVISIHD

-463 TERVVKQVMTD
+463 TEEIVKEVMTD
-474 VYRKYGLHPDI
+474 VYRKYGLHPNI

-495 EKLMEQ
+495 ENLMKK
-501 NRLLKDLITDYVLQL
+501 NMLLKELITDYVSQL
-516 KGLAQEGDEDAISL
+516 KGLAEEGDEDATTT
-530 LKKIGNGDY
+530 LKKIGNGNY
-539 DFYID
+539 DFYLD
-544 KDGQLM
+544 TDNQLK

>member
-1 MKKSLYTKKIW
+1 MKKSFCTKKIW
-12 GLKDYSIDDI
+12 GLKDYSIDGI
-22 VSNYVKA
+22 ASHYVKA
-29 EKTYG
+29 ENTYG
-34 LYSKSAPKI
+34 LYSKSAPMI

-53 MSECDE
+53 KSECDE
-59 VKEEKK
+59 PKAEKK

-90 NNDNGMAYLH
+90 NNDNGIAYLH
-100 SAILQNVF
+100 SSILQNVF
-108 GKDYRKMLDN
+108 GKDYKKMLDN
-118 LFKMGILHSDGYYSL
+118 LYKMGILHSDGYYSL
-133 DEKTY
+133 EEKTY
-138 GYYFAPNVRFTYTLR
+138 GYYFAPNVKFTYTLR
-153 PSSYLSDYDAKLN
+153 PSSYLSDYDDKLT
-166 KCLLPYQTK
+166 KCLLPYQTQ
-175 EEQDNKQRLEN
+175 EEQDNKQRLDN
-186 DYLYSRYN
+186 DFLYSRYN
-194 DSLKYLKLQYV
+194 DSLKFLKLQYI

-216 FPTDKSN
+216 FPSDKSN
-223 EYYVRVI
+223 DYYVRVI
-230 DRYMDG
+230 DRYLDG
-236 DFHIT
+236 DFRIT
-241 SIDDNKRIYSIAT
+241 SVDDNKRIYSIAT

-309 VESHNVRRFL
+309 VESHNVKRFL

-399 DFPKVYTVVLDS
+399 DFPNVYTVVLDS

-501 NRLLKDLITDYVLQL
+501 NRLLKGLITDYVLQL

-539 DFYID
+539 DFYLD
-544 KDGQLM
+544 TDNQLK